1 MFMLHLLPIIKTEN
15 SKQRGYEAAFEL
27 KVVEF
32 AEKTQTEVRVDGNKK
47 HKEKL
52 EWSTINDEKKKTVG

>member
-32 AEKTQTEVRVDGNKK
+32 AEKTQTEVSVDGNKK
-47 HKEKL
+47 HKE
-52 EWSTINDEKKKTVG
+52 